1 LINKKLLLVFS
12 FLIFPGANAQIADT
26 PKNDLKNFFRC
37 GGDLLSEPTRFDSKD
52 WLIFSSVVGVTAAST
67 LIDEGVKSFA
77 LKNKGSVGDVIFKVD
92 DLYHIEFMSASIAL
106 IYIYGA
112 ASRAPDVRNLGLR
125 LTEATVCSGTI
136 TLLGK
141 FLLGRER
148 PAKSDDAVSFQP
160 LNTAWEF
167 TSLPSGHATLAFAY
181 STVMASVYN
190 NFFWKFGW
198 YSLAALVG
206 AARIYN
212 NAHWLSD
219 VLLGGAIGYFVGDFV
234 NKHHINQNKTNSSIP
249 TNPSP
254 DFSVSFG
261 FAF

>member
-1 LINKKLLLVFS
+1 M
-12 FLIFPGANAQIADT
+12 
-26 PKNDLKNFFRC
+26 
-37 GGDLLSEPTRFDSKD
+37 
-52 WLIFSSVVGVTAAST
+52 
-67 LIDEGVKSFA
+67 LIDEEVNSFA
-77 LKNKGSVGDVIFKVD
+77 LENKGSVGDVIFKVD
-92 DLYHIEFMSASIAL
+92 DLYHIEFMAASIAA
-106 IYIYGA
+106 IYVYGA
-112 ASRAPDVRNLGLR
+112 ASKTPDVRNLGLK
-125 LTEATVCSGTI
+125 LTEATIYSGTI

-141 FLLGRER
+141 VLLGRER
-148 PAKSDDAVSFQP
+148 PANSDDAVNFQP

-167 TSLPSGHATLAFAY
+167 TSLPSGHSTLAFAY

-206 AARIYN
+206 TARVYN
-212 NAHWLSD
+212 NVHWFSD

-234 NKHHINQNKTNSSIP
+234 NKHHTNQNKADGDIPINSA
-249 TNPSP
+249 P